1 MKEIS
6 KKNFDGY
13 KYVDGGVCAAKG
25 FKANGLYC
33 GIKENPTK
41 KPDLC
46 LVESDVMCS
55 AAGVFTQ
62 NKVKGAPV
70 TISQKNLA
78 KTGGKA
84 KGFIL
89 NSKNANTCNA
99 DGEEKA
105 YKMCEMTAEKMGVKP
120 EEILIAQTGVIG
132 QILPLE
138 PIEAKIDE
146 LYEGLSYEGNE
157 KAAIAIMTTDTVKKE
172 VAVEF
177 EQSKITREDFIKELD
192 RLDCQYKPGLLY
204 NNVFLIKGNKIFQD
218 NLFKSGICSVQSE
231 PSMLVCNVVHPLKGC
246 RVLDCC
252 AAPGGKSVYMAA
264 LMGEGEVTAMDKY
277 GHRVELIKANAARCG
292 AENIVHALEG
302 DASEYNAQLGM
313 FDSVLL
319 DAPCSGLGV
328 CAGKPDIKL
337 RITPEALI
345 ETESLQRRILDTAAL
360 YVRPGGALVYSTCT
374 VRRGENQL
382 QARRFL
388 EEHEDFILDDA
399 YQYAPGALFRREGDF
414 ISLMPHI
421 DNTEGFFI
429 ARFLRKDN

>member
-70 TISQKNLA
+70 TVSQKNLA

-105 YKMCEMTAEKMGVKP
+105 YKMCEMTAAKMGVKP

-177 EQSKITREDFIKELD
+177 ELDGKICHVGGMGKGSGMIHPNMATTLNVITTDCAVSSEMLKKALTDIVKITYNCLSVDGD
-192 RLDCQYKPGLLY
+192 QSTNDTCAVMANGLAGNPEITAEGESYEVFKKALY
-204 NNVFLIKGNKIFQD
+204 IVMMNITKMLAKDGEGATK
-218 NLFKSGICSVQSE
+218 L
-231 PSMLVCNVVHPLKGC
+231 LVCEVTGAKSTAAAKLVAKAVIKSTLLKAAIFGADANWG
-246 RVLDCC
+246 RVLC
-252 AAPGGKSVYMAA
+252 AIGYAGADVDVSKVDVNFRSNRG
-264 LMGEGEVTAMDKY
+264 
-277 GHRVELIKANAARCG
+277 LI
-292 AENIVHALEG
+292 
-302 DASEYNAQLGM
+302 
-313 FDSVLL
+313 
-319 DAPCSGLGV
+319 PV
-328 CAGKPDIKL
+328 C
-337 RITPEALI
+337 R
-345 ETESLQRRILDTAAL
+345 
-360 YVRPGGALVYSTCT
+360 GGAGVAFSEETAKEILMDDEIT
-374 VRRGENQL
+374 VQV
-382 QARRFL
+382 
-388 EEHEDFILDDA
+388 
-399 YQYAPGALFRREGDF
+399 ALNSGSATAKAWGCDLTYDYVKINGDYR
-414 ISLMPHI
+414 
-421 DNTEGFFI
+421 T
-429 ARFLRKDN
+429 